1 MLATHSGGF
10 MAQARKNPEA
20 PTHHQTVGIRVAP
33 HVLAKLDQEAEKQGR
48 SRVKQLEKILEER
61 YKK

>member
-1 MLATHSGGF
+1 

-20 PTHHQTVGIRVAP
+20 PTFHQTVGIRVAP
-33 HVLAKLDQEAEKQGR
+33 HVLTKLDAEAEKEGR